1 MKLVVEKISRLDHF
15 LDEAIV
21 GTSRTKISAWIDAG
35 HVRIDGVTQRKHG
48 LKLKPGQQVEWDEF
62 ETTVPQTLNPE
73 ELKLEIPYEDEH
85 LLIVNKPRGLVTH
98 PAPSYEGITL
108 VHALLY
114 HSKHLSGIGG
124 DFRPGIVHRLDKETT
139 GLIAIAKSDA
149 VHVALARQF
158 EHKTA
163 ERRYFA
169 VVAGEF
175 ENSEFNIEAPIGRNP
190 KNRQQMAVVPGG
202 KSALTH
208 CKVIGRFGDDSILAV
223 KLSTGRTHQIR
234 VHLRS
239 IGHPV
244 FGDTVYSPKPLH
256 VYPLQLHAAWL
267 SLVHPISGEKI
278 SIYCPPPE
286 DFLGHDR
293 VGEGDI
299 QF

>member
-1 MKLVVEKISRLDHF
+1 MKLVVESSSRLDHF
-15 LDEAIV
+15 LNERII
-21 GTSRTKISAWIDAG
+21 GTSRTKISAWIDSG
-35 HVRIDGVTQRKHG
+35 HVCVDEIAQTKHG
-48 LKLKPGQQVEWDEF
+48 LKLKPGQLVEWDEF
-62 ETTVPQTLNPE
+62 EEKLPQAIIAE
-73 ELKLEIPYEDEH
+73 ELKLEVPFEDEH

-98 PAPSYEGITL
+98 PAPSYQGITL
-108 VHALLY
+108 VHALLF
-114 HSKHLSGIGG
+114 HSKQLSNIGG

-149 VHVALARQF
+149 VHAALARQF

-175 ENSEFNIEAPIGRNP
+175 ENSQFNIEAPIARNP

-202 KSALTH
+202 KPALTH
-208 CKVIGRFGDDSILAV
+208 CKVIGRFGDDSLLAI

-244 FGDTVYSPKPLH
+244 FGDIVYAPKPLH
-256 VYPLQLHAAWL
+256 VYPLQLHAACL
-267 SLVHPISGEKI
+267 SLVHPISGEKV
-278 SIYCPPPE
+278 SVYCPPPD
-286 DFLGHDR
+286 DFLGSDR
-293 VGEGDI
+293 VKQSDVD
-299 QF
+299 F